1 MDEPQSIPVKY
12 WQGLGKTLELIAQ
25 NWDTS
30 FILMTATQPGII
42 KGIELVKETVYFP
55 RERYSINWV
64 NTPLTIDDLPIF
76 LDDKGWQ
83 KEDTLVILNT
93 RESALSTYLAAVDR
107 ELPAFLLSRWLT
119 AGDRKKTMQT
129 LRDMEEKKLPRCL
142 ISTQVVEAGVDLDFA
157 LVFRDLAPFD
167 SIIQAAG
174 RCNRN
179 AGFEELRKVWVAEL
193 QNEQGRRLSSFVY
206 DKTLLNQTRTL
217 LAKNQVLTEQDV
229 PVKVS
234 EYYRL
239 LEQAVAQDEIWT
251 DLSSG
256 RWGSYRHLY
265 DTQMP
270 EVSLVIDSD
279 GSVTK
284 LLEELEGLPTE
295 IKTLTRRRQINR
307 DIGRH
312 TIRVAEKYLQEWETQ
327 LAGFMI
333 SDTRPVLEKISDT
346 DLWILHP
353 EGIGQ
358 VYFPQFGFIPLRYHD
373 QIRDLHHC
381 GHKGEED

>member
-1 MDEPQSIPVKY
+1 M
-12 WQGLGKTLELIAQ
+12 
-25 NWDTS
+25 
-30 FILMTATQPGII
+30 
-42 KGIELVKETVYFP
+42 
-55 RERYSINWV
+55 
-64 NTPLTIDDLPIF
+64 
-76 LDDKGWQ
+76 
-83 KEDTLVILNT
+83 
-93 RESALSTYLAAVDR
+93 
-107 ELPAFLLSRWLT
+107 
-119 AGDRKKTMQT
+119 
-129 LRDMEEKKLPRCL
+129 
-142 ISTQVVEAGVDLDFA
+142 
-157 LVFRDLAPFD
+157 
-167 SIIQAAG
+167 
-174 RCNRN
+174 
-179 AGFEELRKVWVAEL
+179 

-327 LAGFMI
+327 LPD
-333 SDTRPVLEKISDT
+333 S
-346 DLWILHP
+346 
-353 EGIGQ
+353 
-358 VYFPQFGFIPLRYHD
+358 
-373 QIRDLHHC
+373 
-381 GHKGEED
+381 